1 MHILGTS
8 NQTNTSLPNVTHAN
22 FAHLHVHSQYSL
34 LDGACKLPDL
44 IKRSIELKFPAI
56 AITDHG
62 NMFGAI
68 EFYQE
73 AMKQGI
79 KPIIG
84 YEAYLAPESRFNRD
98 PEVEKRG
105 RKHLTLLVKD
115 LKGYK
120 NLVKLATAA
129 YLEGFYYKPRID
141 KEILSQYSE
150 GLIGLSGCLHGEI
163 PNYIINDQIDKAK
176 KAIIDFQDIFGKDN
190 FYLELQDQLIPEQKK
205 VNRELIKIA
214 KEMNIELVA
223 TNDVHYLH
231 KSDSYNHEILLCLQT
246 QTTLDDPKRM
256 RFSTNKF
263 YLKSE
268 EEMKELFSE
277 IPSALTNTLKVVNK
291 CNLELDFSKK
301 YMPVFSP
308 PQGLTDK
315 EYLKELCQQRLKERF
330 KEVHPEFS
338 DTSVGG
344 ASKAQ
349 FNGINPVKSAKG
361 AVRPSELFSRV
372 NEEVI
377 QRMNQEL
384 KIIEESGYASYF
396 LIVQDFINFAKKNN
410 IAVGPGR
417 GSVAGSLVAYILG
430 ITDINPL
437 KYNLLF
443 ERFLNYERITMP
455 DIDIDFCYQR
465 RDEVIDYVTQKYSK
479 ENVSQIITFGTMAAH
494 GVIRDVGRVMGM
506 PYSEVDRIAKL
517 VPLTLNITIQEALY
531 QEPRLKELYEQDK
544 QIKRLLDISKS
555 LEGLTRHASTHAAGV
570 VISKQPLS
578 DIVPLFKSPD
588 GKIATQYSMF
598 SLEKIGLLKMDFLGL
613 RTLTVISKTIENI
626 RRFSGK
632 EISVESIP
640 LDDKKTYHLLCKGKS
655 TGVFQLE
662 SAGMQ
667 DLLKRIEPQNFE
679 DIIAI
684 LALHRPGPL
693 GSGMINDFVQ
703 RKHNPKLI
711 KYDHPKLKP
720 ILKETYGIIL
730 YQEQIMQIAH
740 ILAGFSLTQADLL
753 RRAISKKIPEVI
765 EQQKESFVEG
775 CLKNGIRRRVAEKVF
790 NLIEYF
796 SGYGFNKSHSAAY
809 ALISYRTAYLKA
821 NCPLQFMAALLTSE
835 EDNTDKIAD
844 YVEECRKMGIRILP
858 PDVQQSFA
866 EFTVEKDSI
875 RFGLLAVKNVGR
887 GAIDSIIKART
898 RKNFFSL
905 EDFCQRVDL
914 RLVNKKVIESLIKCG
929 AFDCFNLP
937 RAQLIV
943 DLEGSLQRANRL
955 QRDKSRGQLSLL
967 DNLSYFEP
975 RKEEKKITIKEWPRN
990 QLLAFEKELL
1000 GFYFSG
1006 HPLAEYEQVLKR
1018 YSVSFTELNNYS
1030 ENEEVLV
1037 GGVVTKIKQ
1046 IVTKRGEKMAFFNLE
1061 ISNGAIEI
1069 ILFPKVFNKVSNYVK
1084 IDAPI
1089 FVEGKISLRNNERKI
1104 IAEKLIPIEQIS
1116 QKYTASISLNL
1127 EADSDENLLRQIK
1140 RLVSAHQ
1147 GDVPLYLI
1155 FSSPR
1160 GKHTIRSSL
1169 TAKCTESFLLQL
1181 EQLIGKER
1189 VTVEVNPVRKGGA
1202 F

>member
-1 MHILGTS
+1 LVTKPTPPY
-8 NQTNTSLPNVTHAN
+8 QNVTHAN

-205 VNRELIKIA
+205 INRELIKIA

-231 KSDSYNHEILLCLQT
+231 KSDSYSHEILLCLQT

-256 RFSTNKF
+256 RFSTNEF

-308 PQGLTDK
+308 PEGLTDK

-330 KEVHPEFS
+330 KEVQPES
-338 DTSVGG
+338 PDTSIGG
-344 ASKAQ
+344 AAKAQ
-349 FNGINPVKSAKG
+349 FNAINPIKSAKG
-361 AVRPSELFSRV
+361 TVRPSELFNRV

-417 GSVAGSLVAYILG
+417 GSVAGSLVAYVLG

-531 QEPRLKELYEQDK
+531 QEPRLKELYEQDE

-626 RRFSGK
+626 RRLSEK

-655 TGVFQLE
+655 IGVFQLE
-662 SAGMQ
+662 SGGMQ

-711 KYDHPKLKP
+711 KYDHPKLEP

-821 NCPLQFMAALLTSE
+821 NYPLQFMAALLTSE

-898 RKNFFSL
+898 KKKFSSL

-975 RKEEKKITIKEWPRN
+975 RKEKKKITIKEWPRN

-1037 GGVVTKIKQ
+1037 GGVITKIKQ

-1089 FVEGKISLRNNERKI
+1089 FVEGRISLRNNERKI

-1127 EADSDENLLRQIK
+1127 EADSDENLLREIK
-1140 RLVSAHQ
+1140 RLVSAHP

-1160 GKHTIRSSL
+1160 GKHTVRSSL